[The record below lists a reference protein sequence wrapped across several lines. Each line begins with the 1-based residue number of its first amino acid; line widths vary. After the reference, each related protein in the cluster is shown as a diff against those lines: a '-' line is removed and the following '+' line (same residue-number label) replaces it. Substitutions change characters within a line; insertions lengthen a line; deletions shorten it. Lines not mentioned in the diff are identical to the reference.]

1 MGCWKWFN
9 SVLKE
14 AGVQVT
20 EKNKDAIDQ
29 VIHDYVSEQLV
40 MAAARRI
47 GEKPVK
53 KLTKNLK

>member
-1 MGCWKWFN
+1 M
-9 SVLKE
+9 
-14 AGVQVT
+14 QVT